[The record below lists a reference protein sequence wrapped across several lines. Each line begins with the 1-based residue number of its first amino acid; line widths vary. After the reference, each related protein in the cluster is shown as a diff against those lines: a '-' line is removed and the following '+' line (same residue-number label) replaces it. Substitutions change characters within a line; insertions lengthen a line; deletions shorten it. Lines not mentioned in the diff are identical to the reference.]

1 MNQHTSPLDY
11 ELEEFYTGFKKSMSN
26 FYKTHTFKRPLDQ
39 WSIQLNL
46 LQKTKNYKEIHQLI
60 IKIMSLYA
68 IDLMRSAN
76 PYNAN
81 ILESNIKRFN
91 NISATLE
98 GMDSINYNNN
108 GVFLLFDI
116 FTTLIKTQPKEDIR
130 ELFDQV
136 ELYLIYED
144 YTNLIKYAV
153 DNNKMSVLDKLFK
166 YSNEILLQAMNMFHI
181 VLDDIKLSNNSVISG
196 KKFVEL
202 TERDR

>member
-1 MNQHTSPLDY
+1 
-11 ELEEFYTGFKKSMSN
+11 
-26 FYKTHTFKRPLDQ
+26 
-39 WSIQLNL
+39 
-46 LQKTKNYKEIHQLI
+46 
-60 IKIMSLYA
+60 MSLYA
-68 IDLMRSAN
+68 IDLMRSTN

-98 GMDSINYNNN
+98 GMDSINYYNN

-116 FTTLIKTQPKEDIR
+116 FTTLIKTQSKEDIR

-153 DNNKMSVLDKLFK
+153 DNNKLSVLDKLFK

-181 VLDDIKLSNNSVISG
+181 VLDDIKLSDNCVISG

-202 TERDR
+202 TERNR